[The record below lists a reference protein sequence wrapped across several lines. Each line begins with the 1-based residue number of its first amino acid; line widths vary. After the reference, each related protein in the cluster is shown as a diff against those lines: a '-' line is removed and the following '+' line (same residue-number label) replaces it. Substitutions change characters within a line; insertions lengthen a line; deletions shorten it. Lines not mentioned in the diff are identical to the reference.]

1 MLQSSSKNA
10 SRFRKSINELL
21 LIFSAL
27 LSPQLAPTIIT
38 TLLPVP
44 SKTLVKSLPPP
55 RKILVFVWTALCL
68 IPNILKFDT
77 LYQSLLLIS

>member
-55 RKILVFVWTALCL
+55 VKSWYLFGLPYALFPIYLNL
-68 IPNILKFDT
+68 IPCI
-77 LYQSLLLIS
+77 SLCY